1 MLIFVLPSIAEDSIH
16 TKIEKNT
23 WAKCEL
29 LKEEATKT
37 KNNDI
42 LLKYYECTY
51 KNINKKEN
59 VTEKQINEI
68 KNNSIKSI
76 ISLCEDRYEITQN
89 KKYLKKAYKYSKIAV
104 NNKTSDKK
112 VGITPLITAFGIHS
126 LEFFKNLGFYCS
138 QCINKSTYSDY
149 PVFYTLRFAKSK
161 YNAILLL
168 QGVGG
173 NIGYGDEF
181 MYTLKSDDSHH
192 YVRVCDNYTR
202 SLIVTDFINKCNT
215 NHTIIQ
221 GKCLEED
228 INTAKYF
235 VLQFIGVKHLFATYY
250 LGLQFGF
257 NKSSRFF
264 DAEFNEHT
272 EKFTYDQ
279 VITPIY
285 KSSSSHWSTDSI
297 CCFVNNTGGT
307 YSRLFVNINIPYVA
321 EYNSPVKFVNSL
333 NNKNNYLVPSQKSMK
348 LSLAHKLFI
357 PTQNYLIKLLYYYLV
372 QGVSVKY
379 QWLHGGNGIAPKDS
393 SNTDQWAMIIAENYN
408 DSFFRIKSDHNCVIF
423 FEPLVKDFC
432 YNDNCFVYSNK
443 VNLLECSSNSCGT
456 KESFENK
463 SKNEINKMLVFSL
476 IMIAIISQ
484 ML

>member
-1 MLIFVLPSIAEDSIH
+1 MIEITDSNCYIFFEIH
-16 TKIEKNT
+16 ECINSEYRMPGDTAITKYFIYNK
-23 WAKCEL
+23 
-29 LKEEATKT
+29 
-37 KNNDI
+37 
-42 LLKYYECTY
+42 
-51 KNINKKEN
+51 INKGN
-59 VTEKQINEI
+59 YTESEFINAFVNTM
-68 KNNSIKSI
+68 NNS
-76 ISLCEDRYEITQN
+76 
-89 KKYLKKAYKYSKIAV
+89 KKFNSSGAEVTTLDYAVFEMTEETNYYTLKQ
-104 NNKTSDKK
+104 KTSNKK

-138 QCINKSTYSDY
+138 ETLNKNTYSDY
-149 PVFYTLRFAKSK
+149 PVFSALRFAKSK

-181 MYTLKSDDSHH
+181 MYTLKSDNSHH
-192 YVRVCDNYTR
+192 YVRLCDNSTK
-202 SLIVTDFINKCNT
+202 SLIITDFINKCNT

-228 INTAKYF
+228 INTAKQF

-257 NKSSRFF
+257 NKSSQFI
-264 DAEFNEHT
+264 DAEFNEIT
-272 EKFTYDQ
+272 EKDENNQ
-279 VITPIY
+279 VIKNY
-285 KSSSSHWSTDSI
+285 GSSALVWTSNFI
-297 CCFVNNTGGT
+297 CCFVNNNAGT
-307 YSRLFVNINIPYVA
+307 FSRLFVNINTPYVA
-321 EYNSPVKFVNSL
+321 EYNSPVNFVNSL
-333 NNKNNYLVPSQKSMK
+333 NNLNNYLVPSQKSMK

-357 PTQNYLIKLLYYYLV
+357 PTQNYLIKLLYFYLV

-379 QWLHGGNGIAPKDS
+379 QWVHGSNGIAPKNS

-432 YNDNCFVYSNK
+432 YNNNCFVYSNK
-443 VNLLECSSNSCGT
+443 ANSLNCSTNSCGT
-456 KESFENK
+456 KETFDNK
-463 SKNEINKMLVFSL
+463 SKNEINKMLIFSL
-476 IMIAIISQ
+476 ITLVIISQ